1 MPDHFL
7 GRTITQVAV
16 NQAAAG
22 STDVVAAPGDGLK
35 IYVVT
40 ICLLNSHSAVGTL
53 VFNEGTGPTAL
64 SGQMQLA
71 VGGGIVLVGDPQP
84 VLQTNTANSKLTV
97 TTTTAFVDGY
107 IRYFV
112 AA

>member
-22 STDVVAAPGDGLK
+22 STDIVAAPGDGLK

-40 ICLLNSHSAVGTL
+40 IVLTNSHSAVGTIQ
-53 VFNEGTGPTAL
+53 FREGTGPTNL
-64 SGQMQLA
+64 TGEMQLA
-71 VGGGIVLVGDPQP
+71 VGGGFVAIGDPQP
-84 VLQTNTANSKLTV
+84 VLQTNTANSKLTINTV
-97 TTTTAFVDGY
+97 TAFVDGY

-112 AA
+112 AP